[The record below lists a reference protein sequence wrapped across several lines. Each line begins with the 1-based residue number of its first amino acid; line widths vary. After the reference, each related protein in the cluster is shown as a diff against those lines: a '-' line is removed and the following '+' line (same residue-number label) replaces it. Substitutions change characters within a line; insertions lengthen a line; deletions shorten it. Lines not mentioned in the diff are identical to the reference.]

1 MNASSRLRA
10 SAPTTLAVVGV
21 VSLVKA
27 AAVYAACTSSLAH
40 STATSFTLASLAAAA
55 AFAVGA

>member
-1 MNASSRLRA
+1 MLGASRLRA

-27 AAVYAACTSSLAH
+27 GAVYFACTASLAH
-40 STATSFTLASLAAAA
+40 STATAFTLCSLAAAA